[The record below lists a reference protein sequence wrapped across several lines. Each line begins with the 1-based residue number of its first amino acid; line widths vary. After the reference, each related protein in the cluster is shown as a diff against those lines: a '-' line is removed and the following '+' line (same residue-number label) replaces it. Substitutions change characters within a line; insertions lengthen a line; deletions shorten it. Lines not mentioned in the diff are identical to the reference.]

1 MGCITVI
8 NCSCRLFLAKIPP
21 FEEVLQF
28 TTADWAQFGCFISNL
43 QWQKG
48 AELRISYN
56 ELAVLFALRKFKCE
70 CLNDELC
77 TYAQLTGW
85 LKNAFAV
92 CRRHVD
98 VTLFPGEHAGHVAHG
113 ASPCHLVQSAVAVHG
128 FPMMSCIFWLPSP
141 SVLLVL
147 QCRNGASLSEIRW
160 CDFVLFVQ
168 RTFSYAMQWKAAGCA

>member
-98 VTLFPGEHAGHVAHG
+98 VTLFPGEHAGHVAHTWGKSMPPG
-113 ASPCHLVQSAVAVHG
+113 AICGGRPWFSDDELHFLVAISKRVAGSSMSQWRFAVRD
-128 FPMMSCIFWLPSP
+128 S
-141 SVLLVL
+141 LV
-147 QCRNGASLSEIRW
+147 
-160 CDFVLFVQ
+160 
-168 RTFSYAMQWKAAGCA
+168 